1 MNVLFEEDGAFRAGV
16 VLADNVSSLQVT
28 LPTGRRVKVKATHV
42 LLRFEAPA
50 AAALMSE
57 AEALSEEMAVDFLW
71 EVSPAGEFGF
81 ADLAAD
87 YFGATSASAVPP
99 VQAAAVLLRLHAAP
113 IYFHRKGRGRF
124 AKAPPEILQA
134 ALAGQEK
141 KRLQAEAVL
150 RMAAELV
157 AGKLPEEFK
166 SQLPQL
172 IYAPDRN
179 RPEAK
184 ALAQAAQDS
193 GRSEAALLLA
203 AGAVG
208 TTHDY
213 HLGRFLYDCFRE
225 GTDFPEVA
233 TGNAVALADLPL
245 HDVQAFSIDD
255 AATTEIDDA
264 FSVKRQADGNWCIG
278 IHIAAPGL
286 GFAVDSALG
295 QIARRRLSTV
305 YMPGKKITMLPEAV
319 VEEFT
324 LAAGRIAPA
333 VSLYLAVAPDL
344 RLLSQRTVLSRITIA
359 DNLRHHDI
367 EPLFNAATLNAVNA
381 PVTDFAYRD
390 ELVLLW
396 EFSQVLAAG
405 RGEQNKPDSN
415 RKDYN
420 FAVDWDAQGVDGP
433 GVVSISERPRG
444 SPLDTLVAELM
455 IFANATWGAAL
466 RDAGIPALYR
476 VQTGGKV
483 RMSTVAAPHE
493 GLGVDCYAWS
503 SSPLRRFADLLN
515 QWQLIAWLKNE
526 LPPFGKNDE
535 HGKNAAPQSTELF
548 AALRDFELTYAAYA
562 DFQRQMER
570 YWCLR
575 YLLQTGATTL
585 DAVVI
590 KESLVR
596 AVAMPL
602 VLRVASLPDLALAPR
617 GALVRLQ
624 VEAIDLL
631 TAEMR
636 LRFVEVLANA
646 AGDGR
651 ALEETDAAADGAEV
665 AEVDDA
671 VNRAATGNT
680 ADLTEAE
687 ETMTVSSTAAD
698 EVLAEAELHQ
708 ALVVDA
714 DYAAGEASAGQG
726 RVVDHAIKRHGHK
739 AD

>member
-71 EVSPAGEFGF
+71 EVCAAGEFGF

-99 VQAAAVLLRLHAAP
+99 VQATAVLLRLHAAP

-141 KRLQAEAVL
+141 KRLQAESVL

-157 AGKLPEEFK
+157 AGELPEEFK

-184 ALAQAAQDS
+184 ALAQAALDS

-225 GTDFPEVA
+225 GTDFPILDNATVA
-233 TGNAVALADLPL
+233 DKFSGVLSGLPL
-245 HDVQAFSIDD
+245 DDVQAFSIDD

-333 VSLYLAVAPDL
+333 VSLYLEVAPDL

-367 EPLFNAATLNAVNA
+367 EPLFNAVTLNAVNA

-433 GVVSISERPRG
+433 GVVGISERPRG

-455 IFANATWGAAL
+455 IFANASWGAAL

-503 SSPLRRFADLLN
+503 SSPLRRYADLLN
-515 QWQLIAWLKNE
+515 QWQLIAWLTNTP
-526 LPPFGKNDE
+526 PPFGKNDE

-562 DFQRQMER
+562 EFQRQMER

-596 AVAMPL
+596 VADMPL
-602 VLRVASLPDLALAPR
+602 VLRVASLPDLTIAPR

-624 VEAIDLL
+624 VEGIDLL
-631 TAEMR
+631 TAEIR
-636 LRFVEVLANA
+636 LRFAEVLAMPVSPVA
-646 AGDGR
+646 AMNLAEAAEGEAATD
-651 ALEETDAAADGAEV
+651 ADADAAADASGEV
-665 AEVDDA
+665 IPA
-671 VNRAATGNT
+671 
-680 ADLTEAE
+680 
-687 ETMTVSSTAAD
+687 
-698 EVLAEAELHQ
+698 AEARP
-708 ALVVDA
+708 A
-714 DYAAGEASAGQG
+714 DMAEDIAE
-726 RVVDHAIKRHGHK
+726 DI